1 MFSWVNKQQHEEL
14 RLALEKSQQQ
24 NRDLAAEVDNLKRRL
39 QDADTAENRL
49 KAELQH
55 HLGTIAHLQRFG
67 ESLLNIQ
74 ASLQT
79 LANQLREEKNNA
91 VEAQGISLTSSQ
103 AIERISNDLTKLA
116 ESSGG
121 AALQAG
127 SLDQRSQEIIGVV
140 QMIRG
145 IADQTNLLA
154 LNASIEAARA
164 GEQGRGFAVVAD
176 EVRTLAKRTAEAT
189 DKIAN
194 LAAMIQ
200 TSSRSTHQQMT
211 TLAEQSQAFSEEGR
225 RATDTMRQLLDF
237 SVGMEQVVAASSLRS
252 FCELAKV
259 DHLIFKFEVY
269 KVLFR
274 LSDKTADQLAQHT
287 HCRLGKWYYGGEG
300 QDCFSKLPGY
310 REIEQPHI
318 TVHRSA
324 ISALNANAGGD
335 MRTVLDELGRMESAS
350 LDVLANL
357 EKMAHSAEQNANLL
371 CQGQH

>member
-1 MFSWVNKQQHEEL
+1 MFSWFNQQQEQEL
-14 RLALEKSQQQ
+14 RHALEKSQQQ
-24 NRDLAAEVDNLKRRL
+24 NRDLAAEVDRLKQRL
-39 QDADTAENRL
+39 QEADAAENRL
-49 KAELQH
+49 KGELQH
-55 HLGTIAHLQRFG
+55 QAGTISHLQSFG

-74 ASLQT
+74 VSLQT

-103 AIERISNDLTKLA
+103 AIERISNDLTNLA
-116 ESSGG
+116 ASSSN

-127 SLDQRSQEIIGVV
+127 SLDQSSQEIIGVV

-176 EVRTLAKRTAEAT
+176 EVRTLAKRTADAT

-194 LAAMIQ
+194 LASMIQ
-200 TSSRSTHQQMT
+200 ASSRNTHQQMT
-211 TLAEQSQAFSEEGR
+211 TLAEQSQQFSDEGR
-225 RATDTMRQLLDF
+225 RATDTMRQLLAF
-237 SVGMEQVVAASSLRS
+237 SVGMEEVVAASSLRS

-269 KVLFR
+269 KVLFQ
-274 LSDKTADQLAQHT
+274 LSDKSPDQFSQHT

-300 QDCFSKLPGY
+300 RDCFSKLPGY
-310 REIEQPHI
+310 REIEQPHVA
-318 TVHRSA
+318 VHQSA
-324 ISALNANAGGD
+324 ISALNANVAGD
-335 MRTVLDELGRMESAS
+335 TRTVLDELGRMERAS
-350 LDVLANL
+350 LEVLSNL
-357 EKMAHSAEQNANLL
+357 EKMARSAEQNANLL